1 MMDFFETHDYL
12 ICPAASIPPFP
23 VEQRYVTEIEGF
35 PCETYIDW
43 FSITFAVTMTSC
55 PVISL
60 PCGFT
65 ESGLPVGLQIVGR
78 PRSEGTLLRDSAR
91 LEELFGLKDRL
102 PIKPCGMKMTV

>member
-1 MMDFFETHDYL
+1 MMDFFETHDCL

-23 VEQRYVTEIEGF
+23 VEQRYVTEIDGF

-60 PCGFT
+60 PCGLT
-65 ESGLPVGLQIVGR
+65 EDRLPVGLQIIGR
-78 PRSEGTLLRDSAR
+78 PRAERELIRDASR
-91 LEELFGLKDRL
+91 MEEVFGMRDLL
-102 PIKPCGMKMTV
+102 PIDPVS